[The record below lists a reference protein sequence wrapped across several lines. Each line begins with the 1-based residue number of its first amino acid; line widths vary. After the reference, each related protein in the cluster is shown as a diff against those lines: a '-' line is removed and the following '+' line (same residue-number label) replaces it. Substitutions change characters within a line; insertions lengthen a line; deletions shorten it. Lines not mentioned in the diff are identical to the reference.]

1 MKAVQKRWGV
11 SRARRSYA
19 LLHRPLQI
27 LPSLLL
33 LISACSAQAQDRVA
47 AARSQ
52 IEALIAKSGAEVAV
66 VWRPLDAR
74 SGEEIVIAPTLRFH
88 AASTMKV
95 PIMIELYRQRDAG
108 ALKLDDTM
116 IVTNTFHSIVDGSEY
131 QLSASED
138 SDGEVYQQVG
148 KPMTLTALCEAAI
161 TVSSNLAANNLIE
174 RLGAAKIQ
182 KTVDALGASG
192 MQVKRGVEDLKAFD
206 KGENNTTDAAGL
218 AMLFAKIARGEAAAA
233 GSTAEMIAVLKRQK
247 FNAGIP
253 ATLPAGIEVA
263 HKTGTVTRVHHDA
276 GVVYGP
282 RPYVLV
288 VLTRG
293 LDTEAVSD
301 ALIAEISR
309 IAFEIIPR

>member
-1 MKAVQKRWGV
+1 MKGLVWFSKTRGSFMPFILSGILHVCFWL
-11 SRARRSYA
+11 A
-19 LLHRPLQI
+19 LLAGLH
-27 LPSLLL
+27 
-33 LISACSAQAQDRVA
+33 AQDRVA
-47 AARSQ
+47 AARTQ
-52 IEALIAKSGAEVAV
+52 IEAAIAKSGAEVAV
-66 VWRPLDAR
+66 IWRPLDAR
-74 SGEEIVIAPTLRFH
+74 PGEEIVINPTLRFH

-108 ALKLDDTM
+108 ALRLDDIM
-116 IVTNTFHSIVDGSEY
+116 IVTNTFHSIVDGSDY

-138 SDGEVYQQVG
+138 SDGEVYKQIG
-148 KPMTLTALCEAAI
+148 KPMTLAALCEAAI

-174 RLGAAKIQ
+174 RLGAARIQ

-218 AMLFAKIARGEAAAA
+218 ATVFAKIALGEAAGPA
-233 GSTAEMIAVLKRQK
+233 STAAMVATLKRQK
-247 FNAGIP
+247 FRAGIP
-253 ATLPAGIEVA
+253 AKLPAGIEVA

-293 LDTEAVSD
+293 FETEAISD